1 MIHIVLYH
9 PEIPQNT
16 GNIMRTC
23 AATATRLHLIEP
35 LGFSLSSKH
44 IKRSAANHLEHVTY
58 EVHLNWDTFFE
69 GRQGTFVFFTRYGE
83 TPHDRCDYTTSG
95 DIYLVF
101 GAESTGIDLDILRDH
116 LDSCYRVPMTDKVRS
131 LNLANTVAVVVYEAL
146 RQQGYPGLSL
156 HEPDTM
162 KGRNHLKQ

>member
-16 GNIMRTC
+16 GNILRTA
-23 AATATRLHLIEP
+23 AATNATVHLIEP

-44 IKRSAANHLEHVTY
+44 IKRSAANHLDHVTY
-58 EVHLNWDTFFE
+58 QVHADWEAFATNRTGHL
-69 GRQGTFVFFTRYGE
+69 VFFTRYGQ
-83 TPHDRCDYTTSG
+83 TPHDAFDYTVPG

-101 GAESTGIDLDILRDH
+101 GAESTGMDHAILRDH
-116 LDSCYRVPMTDKVRS
+116 LDHCFRLPMTDKVRS

-162 KGRNHLKQ
+162 KGKDHLKQ